1 MVQQW
6 GIKFAV
12 LLITDHFG
20 KIVANVCEKLLKQ
33 GPLTLDLLVRYTE
46 LSTVHVKNSLL
57 VLIQHNCVQP
67 FHFQGVTID
76 ESKVKTQYLVLFDN
90 ILHRARFPKFME
102 IVSEELGDKCAQI
115 FKGLLHNGRLNLK
128 QMVDRAS
135 QEKAEA
141 EDTVRESLCKL
152 LMARYV
158 ERCPIPEVSIVE
170 EVDDKKKRGSKAAKE
185 FKAPVTTEDRVR
197 EAATHGDTARFSLTA
212 DTGYNSDEE
221 TKPSDISVA
230 ENVAKE
236 ESTLW
241 RANFEEFI
249 RYLRDKA
256 LIENVR
262 ARMDDGAATVLRA
275 ILEATRNKEKQVK
288 IEKSVPLPLDT
299 IFTEV
304 MKTENGRTMTM
315 DRVKASLVQLGC
327 SNQMLYEYII
337 DLEHII
343 HWARNEEVESIVLKR
358 YGRDAYRMFRYL
370 SKAKQFCPTDKIADD
385 TLVEKKEAP
394 KLLFKLWKENYLQ
407 MEKVTVTLSA
417 GNTGKLSTI
426 YMWQV
431 NQPLLW
437 EHVLDE
443 LYHGALNLK
452 LRIAFEQ
459 ETNEEILNIPKK
471 KINDSEP
478 LRKKHRRL
486 QNVILLLGSSLI
498 KLDDTIMLFNDF

>member
-1 MVQQW
+1 MVSQW

-12 LLITDHFG
+12 HLITNHFG
-20 KIVANVCEKLLKQ
+20 KIVANVCEKLLNQ
-33 GPLTLDLLVRYTE
+33 GPLTLELIVRYTE
-46 LSTVHVKNSLL
+46 LSTRDVKNSLL

-67 FHFQGVTID
+67 FNVQD
-76 ESKVKTQYLVLFDN
+76 QSKVGTTQYLVLFDN
-90 ILHRARFPKFME
+90 ILHRQRFPKFME
-102 IVSEELGDKCAQI
+102 IVSQELGDKCVQI
-115 FKGLLHNGRLNLK
+115 LEGLLRDGRLNLK
-128 QMVDRAS
+128 QMIDRAS
-135 QEKAEA
+135 QGKENAES
-141 EDTVRESLCKL
+141 EDAVRESLCKL
-152 LMARYV
+152 LTARYV
-158 ERCPIPEVSIVE
+158 ERCPVPEVSVVVE
-170 EVDDKKKRGSKAAKE
+170 EKNDKKKRGSKAAQE
-185 FKAPVTTEDRVR
+185 FKAPLTTEQRVI
-197 EAATHGDTARFSLTA
+197 ETATHGDMARFSLTA

-221 TKPSDISVA
+221 TKPSDTSVA

-236 ESTLW
+236 ELTLW

-256 LIENVR
+256 LIDNVR
-262 ARMDDGAATVLRA
+262 SRMDDGAATVLRA

-304 MKTENGRTMTM
+304 MKTETGRTMTM

-370 SKAKQFCPTDKIADD
+370 SKGKQFRPTDKIADD
-385 TLVEKKEAP
+385 TLVEKREAP

-407 MEKVTVTLSA
+407 MEKLYVTLA
-417 GNTGKLSTI
+417 TGNARSTPI
-426 YMWQV
+426 LMWKV

-459 ETNEEILNIPKK
+459 DNNEEIINMSKK
-471 KINDSEP
+471 RINESEP
-478 LRKKHRRL
+478 LLKKHTRL
-486 QNVILLLGSSLI
+486 QNVLLLLGSSLM